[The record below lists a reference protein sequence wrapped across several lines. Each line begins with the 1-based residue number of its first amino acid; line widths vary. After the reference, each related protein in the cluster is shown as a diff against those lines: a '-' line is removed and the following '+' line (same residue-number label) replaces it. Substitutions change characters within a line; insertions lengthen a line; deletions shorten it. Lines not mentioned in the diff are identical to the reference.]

1 MNETMIAAPSTTIWG
16 QVQHR
21 EKLANGVYSVET
33 ARHGGV
39 VVHHLVADKYMSD
52 KAKALIGERDGAWY
66 SFEEDCDVNLFAYEN
81 PDIIPERWKQ
91 FDFKEGVER
100 WHPEYFTMTAQ
111 QIIDKLEAER
121 KAAREASER
130 ARIWRERKDAFRR
143 ELLDHDWSKG
153 DKVCHGD
160 GFTVSIG
167 KPDDMSHEYPCVF
180 TVDGKLTGWTTM
192 TFAMLTAIISIKKNN
207 N

>member
-16 QVQHR
+16 RVQHR

-39 VVHHLVADKYMSD
+39 VVHHLVADKYISD
-52 KAKALIGERDGAWY
+52 KAKAILGEQGGGWY

-91 FDFKEGVER
+91 YDFKEGVER
-100 WHPEYFTMTAQ
+100 WHPGYFTMTAQ
-111 QIIDKLEAER
+111 QIRDEREAKR
-121 KAAREASER
+121 KAAREAAEL
-130 ARIWRERKDAFRR
+130 ARVRRERQEAFRR
-143 ELLDHDWSKG
+143 ELLDHDWSMG
-153 DKVCHGD
+153 DMVRHGD

-167 KPDDMSHEYPCVF
+167 KPDDTSHEYHCTF
-180 TVDGKLTGWTTM
+180 TVGDKQTGEAMM
-192 TFAMLTAIISIKKNN
+192 TFAMLTAILSMKKI
-207 N
+207 

>member
-16 QVQHR
+16 RVQHR

-33 ARHGGV
+33 ASHGGV

-52 KAKALIGERDGAWY
+52 KAKAIIGERDGAWY

-81 PDIIPERWKQ
+81 PDVIPERWKQ
-91 FDFKEGVER
+91 FDFKESVQH
-100 WHPEYFTMTAQ
+100 WFPEYFTMTAQ
-111 QIIDKLEAER
+111 QICDKREAER
-121 KAAREASER
+121 KAAREAAER
-130 ARIWRERKDAFRR
+130 AMEEGRKRDAFRR

-167 KPDDMSHEYPCVF
+167 KPDSAAHEYPCTFNVKGEERVIMMRF
-180 TVDGKLTGWTTM
+180 DTIYTILT
-192 TFAMLTAIISIKKNN
+192 SEKKNN
-207 N
+207 